1 MNRFI
6 QGGLLALLFLV
17 SNAPVYAANLPL
29 LDPSFS
35 IVPSECTACPCG
47 AGGALQFIQNIMN
60 AMVSVGVIAVVIII
74 AYAGFLFILTPTNPE
89 SRSKAK
95 SMLGNAVVGFI
106 IVLAAWIGVDFIM
119 KLLYDGGGQF
129 GPWNKILTVTD
140 SSKCIEPVELGKI
153 AGLPGLV
160 DIGVNGVALGTAGS
174 AGPGGT
180 SYGVG
185 VAKGLCADSNTSC
198 SVSAMK
204 SEGLNDAQAQAMSCI
219 AVTESAGGANKG
231 ASGTGALGLFQITG
245 TNWSNPSYHKAPCSS
260 STSRLNDACNRQ
272 AAVLMLQKGG
282 YQPWTGKCLSSG
294 GCGKVSYG
302 QYWNPNAV
310 ACVQKYDP
318 GH

>member
-1 MNRFI
+1 MTRFTK
-6 QGGLLALLFLV
+6 GALV
-17 SNAPVYAANLPL
+17 SLTFLGSVAPVYAANLPL
-29 LDPSFS
+29 FDPNFS
-35 IVPSECTACPCG
+35 IVPVCPTGGPLSAG
-47 AGGALQFIQNIMN
+47 AILQFIQNIMN
-60 AMVSVGVIAVVIII
+60 AMISVGVIAMVLII
-74 AYAGFLFILTPTNPE
+74 AYAGFMFILTPTNPE
-89 SRSKAK
+89 ARSKAK

-106 IVLAAWIGVDFIM
+106 IVLAAWVGVDFIM

-140 SSKCIEPVELGKI
+140 TSTCIETVEPSKI
-153 AGLPGLV
+153 PGLPGLV
-160 DIGVNGVALGTAGS
+160 DIGVNGVGIGTGAGS
-174 AGPGGT
+174 GSGATG
-180 SYGVG
+180 YGVG

-198 SVSAMK
+198 SVAVMK

-245 TNWSNPSYHKAPCSS
+245 TNWSNPAFHKPPCST

-272 AAVLMLQKGG
+272 AAVLMLKHGG

-310 ACVQKYDP
+310 ACVAKYDP